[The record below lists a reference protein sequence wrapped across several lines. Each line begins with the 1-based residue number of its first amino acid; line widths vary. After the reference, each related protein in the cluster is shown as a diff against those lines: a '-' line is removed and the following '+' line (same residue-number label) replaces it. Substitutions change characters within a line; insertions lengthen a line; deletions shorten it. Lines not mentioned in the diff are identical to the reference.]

1 MTAEELSSINALA
14 VSSRLTFANYVRQE
28 LGLEIFFVENRGR
41 PKKKRMVQAQLFGTD
56 SPDSPE
62 SLAKTRSE
70 PRVVAASAS
79 GR

>member
-56 SPDSPE
+56 SPE